1 MNEYLSPEDLAALT
15 AFAQDDRA
23 KIDPEQIERLNALH
37 RAVERNALKNL
48 TGLRKRNAM
57 LNEKIERL
65 RDKEKLKIS
74 VENFAETGLDSY
86 EVALGLLYQ
95 LQQLKTY
102 RLTKNKFI
110 SILYEM
116 YASWLHSKQERL
128 FLEHPVAS
136 PYGPQFWRVS
146 ERIKLAVPVQYKDWK
161 ALCEKNPG
169 VAAFCKKAAEKYYD
183 YAEGDLNRP
192 LLKSEPYRNADK
204 DHNGGKWNKEIAD
217 KEIYAW
223 KDAQKPARQQA

>member
-23 KIDPEQIERLNALH
+23 QINPEQIERLGALH

-57 LNEKIERL
+57 LSEKIEHF

-74 VENFAETGLDSY
+74 VEDFAETGLDSY

-102 RLTKNKFI
+102 RLTKKKFI

-136 PYGPQFWRVS
+136 FFGPQFWRVY
-146 ERIKLAVPVQYKDWK
+146 ERISLAAPVQYKDWK
-161 ALCEKNPG
+161 SLCEKNPG
-169 VAAFCKKAAEKYYD
+169 VAAFCKNAAEKYYD
-183 YAEGDLNRP
+183 YAEGDLLRP
-192 LLKSEPYRNADK
+192 LTKSLPFRNADK

-217 KEIYAW
+217 KQIYAW
-223 KDAQKPARQQA
+223 KDARKPARQQA